1 MFLHIFIAV
10 ISYSSKKWLVSLVEI
25 IEFKMETGGYC
36 RVLVIFDAA
45 SIKYMKACLKGPLN
59 GDRKIGLLVQVFF

>member
-10 ISYSSKKWLVSLVEI
+10 ISYSSKKLLVSLVEI
-25 IEFKMETGGYC
+25 IEFKMETGRYC

-45 SIKYMKACLKGPLN
+45 SIEYNKKLSKGRQKN
-59 GDRKIGLLVQVFF
+59 